1 LEVFLNPQVTDP
13 EGTEMKVKRIVV
25 GVALATV
32 VAACGEVEVPLLP
45 AGPSYDG
52 GGHTLGSGGRSTDT
66 TTTTTTTTSGGGHT
80 LGSGG

>member
-1 LEVFLNPQVTDP
+1 
-13 EGTEMKVKRIVV
+13 MKLKRMVV
-25 GVALATV
+25 GVALATA
-32 VAACGEVEVPLLP
+32 VAACGDVEVPLLP

-66 TTTTTTTTSGGGHT
+66 TTTTTTSSGGGHT